1 VLRGQPEDTVFP
13 GGYRSGGLSSETA
26 NGFLTGRYTG
36 TDMPGPV
43 EYDNIIEAQQTEE
56 YCVELT
62 KRVARITAIVLSP
75 NESHRLVLRAPYGNQ
90 AAVPAS

>member
-1 VLRGQPEDTVFP
+1 MFP

-36 TDMPGPV
+36 PDMPGPV
-43 EYDNIIEAQQTEE
+43 EYDDIIEAQQTED
-56 YCVELT
+56 YCVELA
-62 KRVARITAIVLSP
+62 KRVARITEGVSSR